1 MLSIVQIGKKPKA
14 GTYLWKFTGDD
25 SAFIGSKCLYDA
37 KGLRRVLQP
46 PLQPSSGR
54 AGLQTLTW
62 RPKRDEREDFL
73 K

>member
-37 KGLRRVLQP
+37 QGPQESAAASATAFEWP
-46 PLQPSSGR
+46 GR
-54 AGLQTLTW
+54 SADIDMETE
-62 RPKRDEREDFL
+62 KR
-73 K
+73 